1 MHIKK
6 DIFTVQLTNLNIDS
20 GDKTNATF
28 RLNIPNKRST
38 GYDNIILYLD
48 SFNAQLFQLVTDS
61 ILIQAT
67 GFYQKNSL
75 SSITKGAS
83 RTIGQANRPIY
94 RDASN
99 SIVEKLDNVETYA
112 PLIPIPI
119 SNIPDE
125 ITITLTDYNGNAIN
139 LETNGNV
146 YHMRLRL
153 ECEYYDHNS
162 PCGCK

>member
-1 MHIKK
+1 MNIKK
-6 DIFTVQLTNLNIDS
+6 DIFTVQLTNLNFDS

-28 RLNIPNKRST
+28 RLNIPNKRVT
-38 GYDNIILYLD
+38 GYDNITLYLD
-48 SFNAQLFQLVTDS
+48 SFNAQLFQLSTDS

-99 SIVEKLDNVETYA
+99 SIVEKLDNVETMA
-112 PLIPIPI
+112 PLTPIPI
-119 SNIPDE
+119 SSIPDQ
-125 ITITLTDYNGNAIN
+125 ITITLTDYNGTPIN
-139 LETNGNV
+139 LVTNANL
-146 YHMRLRL
+146 YHMRLRF
-153 ECEYYDHNS
+153 ECEYTVYDDN
-162 PCGCK
+162 